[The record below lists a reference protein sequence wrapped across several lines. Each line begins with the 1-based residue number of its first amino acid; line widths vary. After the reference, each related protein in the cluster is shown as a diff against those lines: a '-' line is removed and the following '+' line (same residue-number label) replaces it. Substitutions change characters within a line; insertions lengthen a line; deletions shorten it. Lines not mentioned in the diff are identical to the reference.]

1 MPDARPISPGITYLL
16 TRRCI
21 ERRFLFT
28 PDPDRHMARIFGY
41 CLAVASERYG
51 ILVHASVTL
60 SNHWHLVVTDVRGNL
75 PEFLR
80 DVHSLIAR
88 CVNARY
94 RRCENVWAVRQPS
107 AVHLLDTGIIWEKL
121 VYCLANAVSSWLV
134 ASHHAWPGFHTLP
147 DALTNGPK
155 VYARPTEY
163 FSTRTQLPDTATLV
177 ITKPPALAH
186 LSDDDYVAQLKKR
199 VAAKES
205 GLNKRSRDGKR
216 PFLGVTAIMAQDP
229 HGHPQTPRPQ
239 NEVNPRVAAS
249 DPEIRKAALGLLADF
264 LHLYAKARDK
274 WSKGNRRVR
283 FPRGTYQLF
292 HSHAVRLSLMPAPT

>member
-1 MPDARPISPGITYLL
+1 MPDPRRIQPGSTYLL

-28 PDPDRHMARIFGY
+28 PDPDHHMERIFGY
-41 CLAVASERYG
+41 CLALLSERYG

-94 RRCENVWAVRQPS
+94 RRPENVWAVRQPS
-107 AVHLLDTGIIWEKL
+107 AVLLLDAGAVWDKL
-121 VYCLANAVSSWLV
+121 AYCLCNAVSSGLV
-134 ASHHAWPGFHTLP
+134 ASHRAWPGFHTRP
-147 DALTNGPK
+147 DAVAMLPK
-155 VYARPTEY
+155 VYARPPEY
-163 FSTRTQLPDTATLV
+163 FSSRTLLPETATLV

-186 LSDDDYVAQLKKR
+186 LSDDSYVGELKRR

-205 GLNKRSRDGKR
+205 ELQKRAKDSKR
-216 PFLGVTAIMAQDP
+216 PFLGVPAVMAQDP
-229 HGHPQTPRPQ
+229 HAHPQTPRPHA
-239 NEVNPRVAAS
+239 ELNPRVAAS
-249 DPEIRKAALGLLADF
+249 DGELRKAHLGLLADF
-264 LHLYAKARDK
+264 LNSYAAARAK
-274 WSKGNRRVR
+274 WSKGDRRVR
-283 FPRGTYQLF
+283 FPFGTYQLF
-292 HSHAVRLSLMPAPT
+292 HSHAVLLAPAPT

>member
-1 MPDARPISPGITYLL
+1 
-16 TRRCI
+16 
-21 ERRFLFT
+21 
-28 PDPDRHMARIFGY
+28 
-41 CLAVASERYG
+41 
-51 ILVHASVTL
+51 
-60 SNHWHLVVTDVRGNL
+60 
-75 PEFLR
+75 
-80 DVHSLIAR
+80 
-88 CVNARY
+88 
-94 RRCENVWAVRQPS
+94 VRQPS

-239 NEVNPRVAAS
+239 NEVNPES
-249 DPEIRKAALGLLADF
+249 PPPTPKS
-264 LHLYAKARDK
+264 AK
-274 WSKGNRRVR
+274 
-283 FPRGTYQLF
+283 P
-292 HSHAVRLSLMPAPT
+292 P

>member
-1 MPDARPISPGITYLL
+1 MPHARRILPGITYLL

-28 PDPDRHMARIFGY
+28 PDPDRHMGRIFGY

-60 SNHWHLVVTDVRGNL
+60 SNHWHLVVTDVHGNL

-88 CVNARY
+88 CVNARH

-107 AVHLLDTGIIWEKL
+107 AVHLLDAGAVWDKL

-134 ASHHAWPGFHTLP
+134 ASHRAWPGFHTLP
-147 DALTNGPK
+147 GAIAAPAE
-155 VYARPTEY
+155 VYARPPEY
-163 FSTRTQLPDTATLV
+163 FSTRTRLPETATLV

-186 LSDDDYVAQLKKR
+186 LTDDDYVAQLKRR

-205 GLNKRSRDGKR
+205 EFTKRSRDGKK
-216 PFLGVTAIMAQDP
+216 PFLGIEAVMAQDP
-229 HGHPQTPRPQ
+229 HAHPRTPRPYT
-239 NEVNPRVAAS
+239 ELNPRVAAS
-249 DPEIRKAALGLLADF
+249 DRELRKAHLGLLADF
-264 LHLYAKARDK
+264 LRLYAKARDK

-283 FPRGTYQLF
+283 FPRGTYQL
-292 HSHAVRLSLMPAPT
+292 HNAHGARLLPAPT

>member
-1 MPDARPISPGITYLL
+1 MPTPRRVLPGMTYLL

-28 PDPDRHMARIFGY
+28 PDPDRHMGRIFGY

-60 SNHWHLVVTDVRGNL
+60 SNHWHLVVTDVHGNL

-94 RRCENVWAVRQPS
+94 RRSENVWAVRQPS
-107 AVHLLDTGIIWEKL
+107 AVHLLDAGAVWGKL
-121 VYCLANAVSSWLV
+121 VYCLSNAVSSWLV
-134 ASHHAWPGFHTLP
+134 ASHRGWPGFHTLP
-147 DALTNGPK
+147 DAVAKRPK
-155 VYARPTEY
+155 VYARPAEY

-186 LSDDDYVAQLKKR
+186 LTDDEYVAQLKKR
-199 VAAKES
+199 VAAKEFE
-205 GLNKRSRDGKR
+205 LNKRSRDGKK
-216 PFLGVTAIMAQDP
+216 PFLGVAAVMAQDP
-229 HGHPQTPRPQ
+229 HGHPRTPRPY
-239 NEVNPRVAAS
+239 NELNPRVAAS
-249 DPEIRKAALGLLADF
+249 TPDLRKAHLGLLADF
-264 LHLYAKARDK
+264 LRFYAAARDK

-283 FPRGTYQLF
+283 FPRGTYQLL
-292 HSHAVRLSLMPAPT
+292 HSHAVYLMAAPT